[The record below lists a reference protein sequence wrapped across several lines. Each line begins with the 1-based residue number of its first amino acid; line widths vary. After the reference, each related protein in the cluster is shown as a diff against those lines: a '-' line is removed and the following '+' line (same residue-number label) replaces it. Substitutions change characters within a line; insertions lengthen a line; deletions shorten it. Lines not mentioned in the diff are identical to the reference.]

1 MSKDSTTIYIGDIKE
16 DLEELK
22 KKGYTIKDILK
33 KGIEYIKIQ
42 ENFPYNIS
50 ELDQSIK
57 ELKGQV
63 EMIKEFSLSIILL
76 NKNINRLNKILKK
89 KKKKVKKEKKG
100 LLRRLVNFLYG

>member
-1 MSKDSTTIYIGDIKE
+1 MYKDSTTIYIGDIKE

-50 ELDQSIK
+50 ELGQSIK
-57 ELKGQV
+57 ELKSQV
-63 EMIKEFSLSIILL
+63 EMIKEFNLSIILL
-76 NKNINRLNKILKK
+76 NKNISRLNKILKK
-89 KKKKVKKEKKG
+89 KKTKKEKKG
-100 LLRRLVNFLYG
+100 LLRRLINFLYG

>member
-1 MSKDSTTIYIGDIKE
+1 MSNDSTTIYIGDIKE
-16 DLEELK
+16 ELEELK

-50 ELDQSIK
+50 ELGQSIK
-57 ELKGQV
+57 ELRSQV
-63 EMIKEFSLSIILL
+63 EMMKEFNLSIILL
-76 NKNINRLNKILKK
+76 NRNINRLNKILKRKKRVK
-89 KKKKVKKEKKG
+89 KKKKG

>member
-1 MSKDSTTIYIGDIKE
+1 MSKDSTTIYVGDIKE

-50 ELDQSIK
+50 ELGQSIK
-57 ELKGQV
+57 ELKSQV
-63 EMIKEFSLSIILL
+63 EMIKEFNLSIILL
-76 NKNINRLNKILKK
+76 NKNISRLNKILKK
-89 KKKKVKKEKKG
+89 KKIKKEKKG
-100 LLRRLVNFLYG
+100 LLRRLINFLYG

>member
-22 KKGYTIKDILK
+22 RKGYTIKDILK

-50 ELDQSIK
+50 ELEQSIK
-57 ELKGQV
+57 ELRSQV
-63 EMIKEFSLSIILL
+63 EMIKEFNLSIILL
-76 NKNINRLNKILKK
+76 NKNINRLNKILKRKKVK
-89 KKKKVKKEKKG
+89 KKKKG
-100 LLRRLVNFLYG
+100 LLSRLINFLYG

>member
-42 ENFPYNIS
+42 ENLPYNIS
-50 ELDQSIK
+50 ELGQSIK
-57 ELKGQV
+57 ELRSQV
-63 EMIKEFSLSIILL
+63 EMIKEFNLSIILL
-76 NKNINRLNKILKK
+76 NKSINKLNKILKR
-89 KKKKVKKEKKG
+89 KKVKKKKKG
-100 LLRRLVNFLYG
+100 LLRRLISFLYS

>member
-1 MSKDSTTIYIGDIKE
+1 MYKDSTTIYVGDIKE

-50 ELDQSIK
+50 ELGQSIK
-57 ELKGQV
+57 ELKSQV
-63 EMIKEFSLSIILL
+63 EMIKEFNLSIILL
-76 NKNINRLNKILKK
+76 NKNISRLNKILKK
-89 KKKKVKKEKKG
+89 KKTKKEKKG
-100 LLRRLVNFLYG
+100 LLRRLINFLYS

>member
-1 MSKDSTTIYIGDIKE
+1 MSKDSTTIYFGDIKE

-76 NKNINRLNKILKK
+76 NKNINRLNKILKR
-89 KKKKVKKEKKG
+89 KKVKKKKKG
-100 LLRRLVNFLYG
+100 LLRRLINFLYG

>member
-16 DLEELK
+16 NLEELK

-57 ELKGQV
+57 ELKSQV
-63 EMIKEFSLSIILL
+63 EMIKEFNFSIILL
-76 NKNINRLNKILKK
+76 NKNINRLNKILKR
-89 KKKKVKKEKKG
+89 KKVKKKKKG
-100 LLRRLVNFLYG
+100 LLRRLINFLYG

>member
-1 MSKDSTTIYIGDIKE
+1 MYKDSTTIYVGDIKE

-50 ELDQSIK
+50 ELGQSIK
-57 ELKGQV
+57 ELKSQV
-63 EMIKEFSLSIILL
+63 EMIKEFNLSILLL
-76 NKNINRLNKILKK
+76 NKSINRLNKILKR
-89 KKKKVKKEKKG
+89 KKVKKKKKG
-100 LLRRLVNFLYG
+100 LLRRLINFLYG

>member
-50 ELDQSIK
+50 ELEQSIK
-57 ELKGQV
+57 ELRSQV
-63 EMIKEFSLSIILL
+63 EMIKEFNLSIILL
-76 NKNINRLNKILKK
+76 NKNINRLNKILKR
-89 KKKKVKKEKKG
+89 KKVKKKKKG
-100 LLRRLVNFLYG
+100 LLRRLINFLYG

>member
-1 MSKDSTTIYIGDIKE
+1 MYKDSTTIYIGDIKE

-50 ELDQSIK
+50 ELGQSIK
-57 ELKGQV
+57 ELKSQV
-63 EMIKEFSLSIILL
+63 EMIKEFNLSIILL

-89 KKKKVKKEKKG
+89 KKTKKEKKG
-100 LLRRLVNFLYG
+100 LLRRLINFLYG

>member
-1 MSKDSTTIYIGDIKE
+1 MSNDSTTIYIGDIKE
-16 DLEELK
+16 ELEELK

-57 ELKGQV
+57 ELKSQV
-63 EMIKEFSLSIILL
+63 EMIKEFNLSIILL
-76 NKNINRLNKILKK
+76 NKNVSRLNKILKK
-89 KKKKVKKEKKG
+89 KKKVKKKKKG
-100 LLRRLVNFLYG
+100 LLRRLINFLYG

>member
-1 MSKDSTTIYIGDIKE
+1 MPNDSTTIYIGDIKE
-16 DLEELK
+16 NLEELK

-89 KKKKVKKEKKG
+89 KKKVKKEKKG
-100 LLRRLVNFLYG
+100 LLRRLINFLYG

>member
-42 ENFPYNIS
+42 ENLPYNIS
-50 ELDQSIK
+50 ELGQSIK
-57 ELKGQV
+57 ELRSQV
-63 EMIKEFSLSIILL
+63 EMIKEFNLSILLL
-76 NKNINRLNKILKK
+76 NKSINRLNKILKR
-89 KKKKVKKEKKG
+89 KKVKKKKKG
-100 LLRRLVNFLYG
+100 LLRRLINFLYG

>member
-1 MSKDSTTIYIGDIKE
+1 MSKDSTTIYIGDIKD

-50 ELDQSIK
+50 ELGQSIK
-57 ELKGQV
+57 ELRSQV
-63 EMIKEFSLSIILL
+63 EMMKEFNLSIILL
-76 NKNINRLNKILKK
+76 NKNVSRLNKILKK
-89 KKKKVKKEKKG
+89 KKKVKKKKKG
-100 LLRRLVNFLYG
+100 LLRRLINFLYG

>member
-1 MSKDSTTIYIGDIKE
+1 MPNDSTTIYIGDIKE
-16 DLEELK
+16 NLEELK

-57 ELKGQV
+57 ELKSQV
-63 EMIKEFSLSIILL
+63 EMIKEFNFSIILL

-89 KKKKVKKEKKG
+89 KKKVKKEKKG
-100 LLRRLVNFLYG
+100 LLRRLINFLYG

>member
-50 ELDQSIK
+50 ELGQSIK
-57 ELKGQV
+57 ELRSQV
-63 EMIKEFSLSIILL
+63 EMIKEFNLSIILL
-76 NKNINRLNKILKK
+76 NKNMNRLNKILKR
-89 KKKKVKKEKKG
+89 KKVKKKKKG
-100 LLRRLVNFLYG
+100 LLRRLISLLYG

>member
-16 DLEELK
+16 ELEELK

-57 ELKGQV
+57 ELKSQV
-63 EMIKEFSLSIILL
+63 EMIKEFNLSIILL
-76 NKNINRLNKILKK
+76 NKNINRLNKILKR
-89 KKKKVKKEKKG
+89 KKVKKKKKG
-100 LLRRLVNFLYG
+100 LLRRLINFLYG

>member
-1 MSKDSTTIYIGDIKE
+1 MSKDSTTIYIGDIKD

-50 ELDQSIK
+50 ELEQSIK
-57 ELKGQV
+57 ELRSQV
-63 EMIKEFSLSIILL
+63 EMIKEFNLSILLL
-76 NKNINRLNKILKK
+76 NKSINRLNKILKR
-89 KKKKVKKEKKG
+89 KKVKKKKKG
-100 LLRRLVNFLYG
+100 LLRRLINFLYG

>member
-16 DLEELK
+16 ELEELK

-57 ELKGQV
+57 ELKSQV
-63 EMIKEFSLSIILL
+63 EMIKEFNLSIILL
-76 NKNINRLNKILKK
+76 NKNINRLNKILKRKKAK
-89 KKKKVKKEKKG
+89 KKKKG
-100 LLRRLVNFLYG
+100 LLRRLINFLYG

>member
-1 MSKDSTTIYIGDIKE
+1 MPNDSTTIYIGDIKE
-16 DLEELK
+16 ELEELK

-50 ELDQSIK
+50 ELGQSIK

-63 EMIKEFSLSIILL
+63 EMIKEFNLSIILL
-76 NKNINRLNKILKK
+76 NKNINKLNKILKK
-89 KKKKVKKEKKG
+89 KKKVKKKKKG

>member
-1 MSKDSTTIYIGDIKE
+1 MSNDSTTIYIGDIKE
-16 DLEELK
+16 ELEELK

-50 ELDQSIK
+50 ELGQSIK
-57 ELKGQV
+57 ELRSQV
-63 EMIKEFSLSIILL
+63 EMIKEFNLSIILL
-76 NKNINRLNKILKK
+76 NRNINRLNKILKRKKRVK
-89 KKKKVKKEKKG
+89 KKKKG

>member
-1 MSKDSTTIYIGDIKE
+1 MSKDSTTIYIGDIKD

-50 ELDQSIK
+50 ELEQSIK
-57 ELKGQV
+57 ELRSQV
-63 EMIKEFSLSIILL
+63 EMIKEFNLSIILL
-76 NKNINRLNKILKK
+76 NKSINRLNKILKK
-89 KKKKVKKEKKG
+89 KKVKKKKKG
-100 LLRRLVNFLYG
+100 LLRRLINFLYG

>member
-1 MSKDSTTIYIGDIKE
+1 MSKDSTTIYIGDIKD

-50 ELDQSIK
+50 ELGQSIK
-57 ELKGQV
+57 ELRNQV
-63 EMIKEFSLSIILL
+63 EMIKEFNLSIILL
-76 NKNINRLNKILKK
+76 NKSINRLNKILKR
-89 KKKKVKKEKKG
+89 KKVKKKKKG
-100 LLRRLVNFLYG
+100 LLRRLINFLYG